1 MVNDK
6 YALTEFKSH
15 TVFTAHLSLTV
26 VNDKYASTECI
37 LDSMFTAYLS
47 LTIVNDKNASRP
59 FLICTRLGAVND
71 KYAGYCV

>member
-1 MVNDK
+1 MTKMQV
-6 YALTEFKSH
+6 AESKSH
-15 TVFTAHLSLTV
+15 SVVNAYLSLTA

-59 FLICTRLGAVND
+59 FLICTRLGVVND